1 MAKPPKSSPP
11 GPLASGL
18 SVALATIARHAHIL
32 NPWDE
37 SDDDFHAFA
46 QGMAKN
52 VALSADSFRA
62 ALGIGERY
70 EIALG
75 PAADSLAELA
85 GAGADWGQDVADGW
99 ALIAKIMNA
108 TLTDVSLAWARGKGV
123 IRVRVWLFGR
133 DPNGDLVGLRSMS
146 TET

>member
-1 MAKPPKSSPP
+1 VSRGA
-11 GPLASGL
+11 GPAGSLSAGL
-18 SVALATIARHAHIL
+18 SAALAAIAGHAGIL

-37 SDDDFHAFA
+37 SDDAFHAFTVR
-46 QGMAKN
+46 MPKN
-52 VALSADSFRA
+52 VALSTDSFRA
-62 ALGIGERY
+62 ALAIGARY

-99 ALIAKIMNA
+99 ALIAKIMAA
-108 TLTDVSLAWARGKGV
+108 TLTDVSIAWARGKGV

-133 DPNGDLVGLRSMS
+133 DATGALVGLRSTS